1 MRAKTGKLLTDIK
14 RARRGKC
21 YVAKVKGDQVFLD
34 TSIKNSKLVTKFL
47 YHVFFSVFIVHV
59 LEISFHNSKPCKKNL
74 HCFQKTK
81 ERWKK
86 TVFTYL
92 AFTTHLSIGK
102 NINTSA
108 QQETKKLNLITTQ
121 SGKLTLKLLDKQH
134 TD

>member
-1 MRAKTGKLLTDIK
+1 ML
-14 RARRGKC
+14 RGKS
-21 YVAKVKGDQVFLD
+21 KGGSGILRHYYQKFKTCDQIF
-34 TSIKNSKLVTKFL
+34 IPCF
-47 YHVFFSVFIVHV
+47 FFSVFIVHV

-108 QQETKKLNLITTQ
+108 QQETKKLNQITT
-121 SGKLTLKLLDKQH
+121 GKLTLKLLDKQH